1 MADTAARQDALTDKI
16 ADVADAESRIEK
28 ARIEAIENIQSVSVE
43 VAQAATSR
51 LIGTEV
57 ATEDAQAAV
66 TAAIQ
71 GRS

>member
-1 MADTAARQDALTDKI
+1 MRI
-16 ADVADAESRIEK
+16 ADREGPQ
-28 ARIEAIENIQSVSVE
+28 EAIENIQSVSVE

-57 ATEDAQAAV
+57 AAEDAQAAV

-71 GRS
+71 GRN